1 MILLVNYL
9 MYKVIQSADKKLT
22 GINKPNRRINQ
33 IHLFSSQYPS
43 TVYLE
48 LLSTSFVT
56 ITGC

>member
-9 MYKVIQSADKKLT
+9 VCKVIQSADKKLT
-22 GINKPNRRINQ
+22 GINRRINQ